1 MTEKEEWRKIRGYS
15 GYLVSDKG
23 RVFSMKFA
31 RLMKPH
37 KRDSPGG
44 KTSRPRL
51 TAVCLTRDG
60 KKHTMYVHRLV
71 ADTFI
76 CELTHA
82 DAVTHFNGDRTDNRV
97 ENLVVNGYSP
107 HYKKMITVPSA
118 KRAKAHH
125 ELIEQIMRNG
135 RAIMPFDA
143 IK

>member
-1 MTEKEEWRKIRGYS
+1 MTEKEEWRKVRGYD

-23 RVFSMKFA
+23 RVFSMKVA

-44 KTSRPRL
+44 KTGRPRL
-51 TAVCLTRDG
+51 TAVCLTRDR
-60 KKHTMYVHRLV
+60 KKKTHYVHRLV
-71 ADTFI
+71 ADAFCGPLQSWDI
-76 CELTHA
+76 
-82 DAVTHFNGDRTDNRV
+82 VTHFNGDDTDNRV
-97 ENLVVNGYSP
+97 ENLVINGYSP

-125 ELIEQIMRNG
+125 ELIEQIVRNG

-143 IK
+143 IE

>member
-15 GYLVSDKG
+15 GYLVSDRG
-23 RVFSMKFA
+23 RVFSMKVA

-44 KTSRPRL
+44 TTSRPQL
-51 TAVCLTRDG
+51 TAVCLTRDR
-60 KKHTMYVHRLV
+60 KKKTHYVHRLV
-71 ADTFI
+71 ADAFCGPLQSWEI
-76 CELTHA
+76 
-82 DAVTHFNGDRTDNRV
+82 VTHFNGDCTDNRV
-97 ENLVVNGYSP
+97 ENLVINGYSP

-143 IK
+143 IE

>member
-1 MTEKEEWRKIRGYS
+1 MTEKEEWRKIRGYD

-23 RVFSMKFA
+23 RVFSMKVA

-37 KRDSPGG
+37 RRASPGCDNPDQ
-44 KTSRPRL
+44 TL
-51 TAVCLTRDG
+51 TAVCLTRDR

-107 HYKKMITVPSA
+107 YYKKMITVPSA
-118 KRAKAHH
+118 ERAKAHH

-143 IK
+143 IE

>member
-1 MTEKEEWRKIRGYS
+1 MTEKEEWRKVRGYS

-23 RVFSMKFA
+23 RVFSTKFA

-51 TAVCLTRDG
+51 TAVCLTRGG

-82 DAVTHFNGDRTDNRV
+82 DAVTHFNGDDTDNRV
-97 ENLVVNGYSP
+97 ENLVINGYSP
-107 HYKKMITVPSA
+107 HYEKMV
-118 KRAKAHH
+118 
-125 ELIEQIMRNG
+125 
-135 RAIMPFDA
+135 
-143 IK
+143 IKI